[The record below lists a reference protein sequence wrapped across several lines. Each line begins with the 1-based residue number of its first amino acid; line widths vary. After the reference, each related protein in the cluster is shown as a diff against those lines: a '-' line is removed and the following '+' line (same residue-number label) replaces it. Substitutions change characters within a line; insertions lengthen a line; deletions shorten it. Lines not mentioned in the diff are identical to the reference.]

1 MALVPPA
8 PFGAYVLNEWPLNC
22 IVLFYVCKKRLACC
36 CCRCR
41 NILAIQQSLTNMTL
55 SREPELDHARQYYE
69 LLYLKV
75 DDILKVTLERGPQF
89 SEQQYVNLLTLAQ
102 RSGRAGSEQDL
113 DSRLARLSGILKDY
127 EFLV

>member
-1 MALVPPA
+1 
-8 PFGAYVLNEWPLNC
+8 
-22 IVLFYVCKKRLACC
+22 
-36 CCRCR
+36 
-41 NILAIQQSLTNMTL
+41 MTL